1 MTLEPSKT
9 TFIQG
14 LGARLISA
22 RVQYALGKGHRARI
36 LAWVL
41 EKSERVYSSL
51 TACESVNSNLSR
63 PCNQSRIYVN
73 QGFPP
78 RFYNN

>member
-41 EKSERVYSSL
+41 EKSFTFILSEYHAGTNCERCL
-51 TACESVNSNLSR
+51 E
-63 PCNQSRIYVN
+63 
-73 QGFPP
+73 
-78 RFYNN
+78 